1 MIFRCISYAVL
12 LVPPILIYNSNK
24 QNLFFFLT
32 YNSLSYSSKNDIEPR
47 KERLL
52 PNGRT
57 YNILSGMRLTT
68 TLIDKADPSTIR
80 SGFFPLRQ
88 DPMTLSWLCSL
99 DKEERSNWSHHFDT
113 DTDLNLEHSS
123 REAQDLY
130 HWFIRSHQARKQQ
143 IFP

>member
-32 YNSLSYSSKNDIEPR
+32 YNSISYSSKNDIEPQ

-80 SGFFPLRQ
+80 SGFFPRG
-88 DPMTLSWLCSL
+88 W
-99 DKEERSNWSHHFDT
+99 
-113 DTDLNLEHSS
+113 
-123 REAQDLY
+123 
-130 HWFIRSHQARKQQ
+130 
-143 IFP
+143 